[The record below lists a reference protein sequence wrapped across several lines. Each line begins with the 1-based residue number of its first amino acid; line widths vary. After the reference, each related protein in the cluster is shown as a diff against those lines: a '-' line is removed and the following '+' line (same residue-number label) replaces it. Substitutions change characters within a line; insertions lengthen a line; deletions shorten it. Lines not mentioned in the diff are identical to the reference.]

1 VDVQKD
7 EDDPAIS
14 LAEASC
20 ANILPFKK
28 SNQQVFIILDP
39 KWGCSKD

>member
-7 EDDPAIS
+7 EDDPAMS

-20 ANILPFKK
+20 ANILPFKI
-28 SNQQVFIILDP
+28 SNQQVFNILYP
-39 KWGCSKD
+39 NWGSSKD